1 MTPQKHSKLFSPSKS
16 YYWCLAKCYLSTAF
30 NDGNNEENSEVAEF
44 GSECHELGS
53 IQIAN
58 ALGITDYEGNTKSVE
73 EAIKGFKHYDEAM
86 QEIANSY
93 TNFVVST
100 YEYEKAKSKEKP
112 LVLIEQQLDLGFD
125 ESSVGTLDLGIISDR
140 NGGTL
145 TIVDLKTGHLA
156 ISSFDK
162 ELNQPNPQLAIYS
175 LMTYKCFKD
184 VYPIKN
190 IRLVIYQPVIN
201 KTNEYEM
208 SVDELLAFEKD
219 VLEPAVKAIKSG
231 DKTAR
236 ENSKCKYCPGLAY
249 CKKKLDSARK
259 LVDLDKKIETLTEEE
274 ITQILPKCDD
284 YIAYFEK
291 VKEHCLKRAMNGHK
305 YPGFKLVHSRVTR
318 KIIDENKVAKALEEL
333 GYSPYQT
340 PKLLSITELTRI
352 LGKDKFK
359 EIVSP
364 YVSLQEGSLLL
375 VKDSDTREEVII
387 TEDNNHAK
395 N

>member
-16 YYWCLAKCYLSTAF
+16 SLWLQCFLSTVF
-30 NDGNNEENSEVAEF
+30 NDGSNEESSEVAEF

-58 ALGITDYEGNTKSVE
+58 ALGITDYEGNAKSVE
-73 EAIKGFKHYDEAM
+73 EAIKGFKHYDETM
-86 QEIANSY
+86 QEIANNY

-100 YEYEKAKSKEKP
+100 YEYEKANSKEKP

-125 ESSVGTLDLGIISDR
+125 EQSIGTLDLGIISDR

-175 LMTYKCFKD
+175 LATYKCFKD

-201 KTNEYEM
+201 NTNEYEM

-219 VLEPAVKAIKSG
+219 VIEPAVKAIKSG
-231 DKTAR
+231 DKTAK

-249 CKKKLDSARK
+249 CKKKIRL
-259 LVDLDKKIETLTEEE
+259 
-274 ITQILPKCDD
+274 C
-284 YIAYFEK
+284 
-291 VKEHCLKRAMNGHK
+291 
-305 YPGFKLVHSRVTR
+305 
-318 KIIDENKVAKALEEL
+318 
-333 GYSPYQT
+333 
-340 PKLLSITELTRI
+340 
-352 LGKDKFK
+352 K
-359 EIVSP
+359 EISRF
-364 YVSLQEGSLLL
+364 
-375 VKDSDTREEVII
+375 K
-387 TEDNNHAK
+387 
-395 N
+395 

>member
-1 MTPQKHSKLFSPSKS
+1 MKPQIHSKTFAPSKS
-16 YYWCLAKCYLSTAF
+16 MLWLQCYLSTIF
-30 NDGNNEENSEVAEF
+30 NDGSNEESNQASEF

-58 ALGITDYEGNTKSVE
+58 ALGITDYEGNAKSVE
-73 EAIKGFKHYDEAM
+73 EAIKGFKHYDETM
-86 QEIANSY
+86 QEIANNY

-100 YEYEKAKSKEKP
+100 YEYEKANSKEKP

-162 ELNQPNPQLAIYS
+162 ELNQPNTQLSIYA
-175 LMTYKCFKD
+175 TACYKCFKD
-184 VYPIKN
+184 IYPIKN

-201 KTNEYEM
+201 NTNEYEM

-219 VLEPAVKAIKSG
+219 VIEPAVKAIKSG

-236 ENSKCKYCPGLAY
+236 ENSKCKYCPGLVY
-249 CKKKLDSARK
+249 CKKKLDSTRN
-259 LVDLDKKIETLTEEE
+259 LVNLDRNIDTLTEEE
-274 ITQILPKCDD
+274 IAGILPKCDD
-284 YIAYFEK
+284 YISYFER
-291 VKEHCLKRAMNGHK
+291 VKEHCLKKAIKGQK
-305 YPGFKLVHSRVTR
+305 YAGFKLVHSRVTR
-318 KIIDENKVAKALEEL
+318 KIMDESKVAKVLEEL

-340 PKLLSITELTRI
+340 PKLLGITELTRI

-387 TEDNNHAK
+387 TEDNNYAK